1 MREIVSTGENT
12 SGLGIEFSGTER
24 AHRAAAWPIFR
35 LFISPTEDGRHATVH
50 CDGKVMAGKVITD
63 TPIHTSSSL
72 RLSLNI
78 DSTTV
83 WYFFVVSLLISRAL
97 LSLTKPLIRRFF
109 TKRETLVRLASTVV
123 LVCSSTL
130 TYVVLHQ
137 MMVCTHDAESS
148 QVEQLS
154 DLRNLSSSKRKEVM
168 KEFQWN
174 HGSRIF

>member
-1 MREIVSTGENT
+1 MKTRADLESSSAVLREPTARQ
-12 SGLGIEFSGTER
+12 LGQ
-24 AHRAAAWPIFR
+24 FR
-35 LFISPTEDGRHATVH
+35 LFFSPTEDGRHATVH

-63 TPIHTSSSL
+63 TPIHTRSFHSISIQL
-72 RLSLNI
+72 LYGI
-78 DSTTV
+78 
-83 WYFFVVSLLISRAL
+83 FFVVSLLISRAL